1 MQRNIEHE
9 ENRQKKEVEKYELER
24 QIEIEKKNE
33 QEAAK
38 KRKPFK
44 TDTKLEATGKKGM
57 Q

>member
-9 ENRQKKEVEKYELER
+9 ENRQKREVEKYELER
-24 QIEIEKKNE
+24 QIEIERKNE

-44 TDTKLEATGKKGM
+44 TDTKLEAKGKKGM